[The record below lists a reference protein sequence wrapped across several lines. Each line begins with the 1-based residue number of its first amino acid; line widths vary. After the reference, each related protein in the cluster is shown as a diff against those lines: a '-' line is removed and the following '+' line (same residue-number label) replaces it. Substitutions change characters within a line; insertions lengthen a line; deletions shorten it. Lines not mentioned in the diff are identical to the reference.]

1 MHKMF
6 QYRIFPTKKQVHKL
20 NETLNECRWLY
31 NHFLEKRKTTYEQ
44 EGQSLSCYNQID
56 TLGLLKQERATLK
69 QVHSQVLQ
77 NVAVRIDLPFK
88 AFFRRCKAGENS
100 GYPRFRGRD
109 RYDSFTF
116 PQSGFSITYD
126 DRVTLSKIG
135 SVKMVYHRPIK
146 GKLKTCTIRRSSTGK
161 WYGSFSVEYEP
172 ERLGPVATQVGIDV
186 GLKTFATFSN
196 GEEIANPRFFRK
208 EEQALARVQRKHAK
222 LAKGTPLRRKRR
234 QVVARGHERIAFR
247 RDNFTHQ
254 ESRQIIDRFGVIC
267 VEDLHVNRMTHNH
280 CLAKS
285 ITDASWSAFFT
296 QLSCKAEEAGRQ
308 VVKVNPAYTSQT
320 CSSCGHRQK
329 MPLDLRIFACPC
341 CHVQLDRDLNAALNI
356 RGLGLQALGLSV
368 EAPGL
373 SRGE

>member
-1 MHKMF
+1 MF
-6 QYRIFPTKKQVHKL
+6 TYRLFPTKKQEKKL
-20 NETLNECRWLY
+20 NQTLEECRWLY
-31 NHFLEKRKTTYEQ
+31 NHLLEMRKTAYERDGISLTCFQ
-44 EGQSLSCYNQID
+44 QQSSFPV
-56 TLGLLKQERATLK
+56 LKQERSSLNA
-69 QVHSQVLQ
+69 VHSQILQ
-77 NVAVRIDLPFK
+77 NVAVRIDLAFK
-88 AFFRRCKAGENS
+88 AFFRRVREHAEEPGF
-100 GYPRFRGRD
+100 PRFKGKS

-116 PQSGFSITYD
+116 PQSGFSITHD

-135 SVKMVYHRPIK
+135 SVKMIYHRPIK
-146 GKLKTCTIRRSSTGK
+146 GKVKTCTIRRSSTGK

-222 LAKGTPLRRKRR
+222 LAKGTPLRRKHR
-234 QVVARGHERIAFR
+234 QVVARVHERIAFR